1 MESSSSRT
9 VALTNPA
16 TSTATA
22 ASAMV
27 LASSVTAF
35 FEIRKCGREKKVKN
49 CAYCQ
54 EYPCGRL
61 SELFS
66 KYSKAKETL
75 DAVRREC
82 GIT

>member
-1 MESSSSRT
+1 MESNSSQT

-16 TSTATA
+16 ISTATA
-22 ASAMV
+22 ALVMV

-35 FEIRKCGREKKVKN
+35 FVESGNAGEKRRSRVVLFVKN
-49 CAYCQ
+49 TLV
-54 EYPCGRL
+54 GGFL
-61 SELFS
+61 NVS